1 MSDVSPIMKWL
12 DELARYFE
20 NRDTGGEDRAHWANV
35 YNSENALKVK
45 AALAASEAE
54 VSRLREALRPFA
66 EITPSS
72 GVAPDGLDNEPY
84 QVFLACRDRFDFTGR
99 DLARARAALTG
110 EKP

>member
-45 AALAASEAE
+45 AALTASEAE
-54 VSRLREALRPFA
+54 VERLREALRQIA
-66 EITPSS
+66 EAHHMMIE
-72 GVAPDGLDNEPY
+72 PDLK
-84 QVFLACRDRFDFTGR
+84 AI
-99 DLARARAALTG
+99 ARAAITG

>member
-35 YNSENALKVK
+35 YNAENALKVK
-45 AALAASEAE
+45 SALVASEAE
-54 VSRLREALRPFA
+54 VERLREALT
-66 EITPSS
+66 ELIECCSDCDGS
-72 GVAPDGLDNEPY
+72 GVVRRLIGPAIEIKCPVCLG
-84 QVFLACRDRFDFTGR
+84 
-99 DLARARAALTG
+99 ARAALTG